1 MRIARTDLSKPID
14 ISFSGKFGEEPG
26 VYSFT
31 KGDDGKFA
39 CDFEDEIIIRRLL
52 SIPGYVALGESGQQV
67 STPRPASPVLTAAT
81 NDPTT
86 VTQAR
91 AHYQNVTGK
100 RPSPKWDVAAI
111 MAKLAAHNQ
120 GEPNVDPDDEDDEAD
135 DEGEGG
141 AEGEEQSGPTPA
153 AHDTAPGEPPAA
165 LAADAPAH
173 TAE

>member
-1 MRIARTDLSKPID
+1 MRIARTDLTKPTD

-26 VYSFT
+26 TYSFT
-31 KGDDGKFA
+31 KGEDGKFA
-39 CDFEDEIIIRRLL
+39 CEFEDEVVIQRLL
-52 SIPGYVALGESGQQV
+52 SIPGYVGLGEGGQQV
-67 STPRPASPVLTAAT
+67 SARRPASPAPAAPA

-120 GEPNVDPDDEDDEAD
+120 GEPAADPDDDDG
-135 DEGEGG
+135 EGEG
-141 AEGEEQSGPTPA
+141 EGEAQDGENQPEPAPA
-153 AHDTAPGEPPAA
+153 AHDATPGDPPAA
-165 LAADAPAH
+165 TAGDAPAH

>member
-39 CDFEDEIIIRRLL
+39 CEFDDEIIIRRLL

-81 NDPTT
+81 VDPTT
-86 VTQAR
+86 VAQAR
-91 AHYQNVTGK
+91 AHYENVTGK
-100 RPSPKWDVAAI
+100 RPSPRWDVAAI

-120 GEPNVDPDDEDDEAD
+120 GEPVVDPDD

-141 AEGEEQSGPTPA
+141 DDGEGGEEEPSPTPA
-153 AHDTAPGEPPAA
+153 AHDATPGEPPASTA
-165 LAADAPAH
+165 GDAPANS
-173 TAE
+173 AE